1 MTESRDILGE
11 MVLAALIM
19 ITGGEPKE
27 EDRIRRADRMLIMDA
42 IILAAETVRQMGRPQ
57 MIAADIVAAF
67 EQLAEKCDPQR
78 DSLEC
83 QKIREMAA
91 SLRYFIKD
99 PTISQFL
106 NQPGDPWPL
115 ADVTVVDLGLFAR
128 EGYEAPR
135 SIAFAGVVSS
145 HFDVGGSQSI

>member
-1 MTESRDILGE
+1 MRLKTEEENPDLTESRDILGE
-11 MVLAALIM
+11 MVLAALVM

-42 IILAAETVRQMGRPQ
+42 IILAAETVRQAGRPQ

-67 EQLAEKCDPQR
+67 EQMAERCDPQR
-78 DSLEC
+78 DLIEC
-83 QKIREMAA
+83 QKIREMTG

-106 NQPGDPWPL
+106 NHR
-115 ADVTVVDLGLFAR
+115 ATLGR
-128 EGYEAPR
+128 WR
-135 SIAFAGVVSS
+135 M
-145 HFDVGGSQSI
+145 